1 MSDRSKLENQEI
13 LQVVLERLGV
23 VPVAEGSWTAARLAQ
38 GEVLATWSLVV
49 ALAVRFGCNRPIPP
63 SVPLTVQE
71 LTVQDGDVDN
81 PVKVGGAPPRSLPA
95 LGSFLLVSTAPQ
107 WSRRCAPCRRLCL
120 IVLFVFC

>member
-1 MSDRSKLENQEI
+1 M
-13 LQVVLERLGV
+13 VLERLGV

-95 LGSFLLVSTAPQ
+95 LGVSC
-107 WSRRCAPCRRLCL
+107 WCRRPRNGHGGVHL
-120 IVLFVFC
+120 VVVFV